1 MQVAYRRLIAIMKK
15 ELIQMTRD
23 RLTLAMMLMFPLF
36 QLAIFGFAINT
47 DVKHVPLVV
56 LDRSESWESRRLVQ
70 AFTNSKY
77 FDVVAR
83 VDKSQDVATL
93 IDSGKAKVGLVIDSD
108 YAKDMLAGRTARAQV
123 VVDASD
129 PITAASTMSHS
140 QGIALA
146 TSLPIIYKFLP
157 SAAAQEAPELPVAL
171 EVRGWF
177 NPDLVTAN
185 YIVPGLIGVILAMTM
200 MMITSMAIVK
210 EREVGTLEQLMTTP
224 IRSWELMVGKIAPYI
239 GVGYIQITIALLVG
253 LFVFK
258 VPMRG
263 SLMLLYAVSLVYIG
277 CYLGIGLTISTVART
292 QQQALQIAFFI
303 FLPTILLSGFMFPV
317 AGMPKMVQLITSILP
332 LTYYLEILRGI
343 VLKGVGT
350 AELLQYI
357 YPLLLLLSVIMT
369 TAILRFRKSLD

>member
-1 MQVAYRRLIAIMKK
+1 MAYRRLIAIMKK